1 MSALSAGFHGCAK
14 KHDGAYS
21 AAEASARGGALCQ
34 RLTCDTGAKMLAF
47 SGIATP
53 TVSLSPKLPALKA
66 AVIVPGF
73 LSDES
78 DFYELAEALS
88 ADGIA
93 TAVVPMKLWH
103 WIPILGGRS
112 VRPLLDR
119 IAHAVEH
126 VAAVHERVAP
136 ARAEG
141 HARARGGVRA
151 RLHDERAV
159 VRARREVDDDLR
171 ERRGRPELHP
181 RRPRRREVDDDRRGR
196 ARVEVRGQP
205 RAAPR
210 RNPLGVVAPQEDV
223 DDAQPRS
230 AERNCGPA

>member
-1 MSALSAGFHGCAK
+1 MRS
-14 KHDGAYS
+14 
-21 AAEASARGGALCQ
+21 
-34 RLTCDTGAKMLAF
+34 TKMLAF

-53 TVSLSPKLPALKA
+53 AVSAPKLPALRA

-119 IAHAVEH
+119 IALAVEH
-126 VAAVHERVAP
+126 VAALGPAAEVGPAP
-136 ARAEG
+136 VRLCVPTPEYSALDCWNDFTANP
-141 HARARGGVRA
+141 GGVLKA
-151 RLHDERAV
+151 GGTDQPDEYPDVEPA
-159 VRARREVDDDLR
+159 
-171 ERRGRPELHP
+171 GRPDQDRQHP
-181 RRPRRREVDDDRRGR
+181 YLTVAGSR
-196 ARVEVRGQP
+196 APVGLIYTSP
-205 RAAPR
+205 PT
-210 RNPLGVVAPQEDV
+210 
-223 DDAQPRS
+223 
-230 AERNCGPA
+230 